1 MKPKVYKISL
11 IVLLTITSVVTH
23 SQEKK
28 EKRNKSKKT
37 QITIPVVNGEAIL
50 NSDTKQLELR
60 GEITNT
66 GGTFVI
72 ERGFVYS
79 TTQENPTTDDTK
91 IAIENT
97 DDVFNFQLDN
107 LLKDTVYYVRS
118 YAINAT
124 GTSYGNTSSVDTSTL
139 SNIKIDLK
147 ARIKTYPNPSTNF
160 ISLSGI
166 AESKN
171 YVIYNM
177 QGKEMSRG
185 TISNENKIDV
195 RFLAN
200 GLYLLKLENL
210 EMVKFIKE

>member
-79 TTQENPTTDDTK
+79 TTEANPTTDDAK
-91 IAIENT
+91 IVIENT